1 MTVHRFVS
9 IWIRILMLLR
19 MLFIFVKFVLIS
31 FVRETLLFLVIHILL
46 LFVGHTLLIVA

>member
-19 MLFIFVKFVLIS
+19 MLFIFVEFVLIS

-46 LFVGHTLLIVA
+46 SIGHTLLIVA